1 MRSFQYAYQDATISD
16 AQVYDAYLFSK
27 ANYENSMTLYPWVVD
42 SFGIVN
48 RNMIQQHMQ
57 MTTVLAE
64 QHEALEIRLNTYM
77 MCMTNHLGISMLQIN
92 YPDAKIDGLSRE
104 CRITLGLID
113 NRRLRALEEVSE
125 TAPSQAPSSSDAPT
139 ISQSLPDLFTF
150 SVTFKDGTS
159 ITSSDPIEEEQGSD
173 GGNEEGSGSNTTT
186 AVSSLY
192 MSQYEMIKRIYQT
205 MNSTDSS
212 INTDGSSE
220 SSGTVNITAI
230 VQQILDSIDDS
241 SNTPAATPS
250 NQGQDETDT
259 GVSTSAKW
267 YVDWVKYTCVQDCD
281 EDEGSRCGGKRQFGD
296 LHPTLAMCCHLQLE
310 WKEQNCLDHIHGT
323 DTTRYLKENPQVEME
338 GLDIIKNMEEDIKD
352 VKSEVDMIKGK
363 VESMESKVDNI
374 EKTMDEMKDKMDT
387 IIEIMTQLLGQEKLV
402 KE

>member
-92 YPDAKIDGLSRE
+92 YPDATIDGLSRE
-104 CRITLGLID
+104 CKKTLGLID
-113 NRRLRALEEVSE
+113 KDEQRRSLVEVSE

-150 SVTFKDGTS
+150 SVTFQDGTS
-159 ITSSDPIEEEQGSD
+159 ITSSDPIEEEQGSG

-186 AVSSLY
+186 AVSSPY
-192 MSQYEMIKRIYQT
+192 MSQYEMIKQIYQT

-220 SSGTVNITAI
+220 SSGTV
-230 VQQILDSIDDS
+230 
-241 SNTPAATPS
+241 
-250 NQGQDETDT
+250 
-259 GVSTSAKW
+259 SAKW

-296 LHPTLAMCCHLQLE
+296 LHPTLAMCCHLQLK

-338 GLDIIKNMEEDIKD
+338 GLDIVKNVEEDIKD